1 MSALAW
7 PSETD
12 DPPLAPSPARTPLD
26 LGAALWR
33 GDQLGG
39 APVITRPSG
48 FAALDA
54 QLPGGGW
61 PCRQVTELLQAQP
74 GQWEW
79 RLLGP
84 ALRSVTEAGAPVV
97 LIGPP
102 QRPHLPGLAHGGLGG
117 RGLVWVQAQTPAER
131 LWTAEQLLKANAAG
145 ALVAWLPQARP
156 EQIRR
161 LQVLAQHFAG
171 LVWLCRPAAAQHEAS
186 AAPLRLLASV
196 GLDWTLEVRVL
207 KRRGPL
213 HDGVLALDSVPGGLS
228 PVLVPRVMRPS
239 ALFEARRRQQ
249 RQAVPA
255 EGQSAVRSG
264 ATTLVT
270 AQAQAKGN
278 ADVVGRAAATLAAAA

>member
-1 MSALAW
+1 MSAFAW
-7 PSETD
+7 PADTD
-12 DPPLAPSPARTPLD
+12 DLPLAPPPARTPLD

-33 GDQLGG
+33 GDQLGS
-39 APVITRPSG
+39 APIVTRPSG

-61 PCRQVTELLQAQP
+61 PCRQVTELLQTQP
-74 GQWEW
+74 GQCEW

-84 ALRSVTEAGAPVV
+84 ALRSVTAAGAPVV
-97 LIGPP
+97 LVGPP
-102 QRPHLPGLAHGGLGG
+102 QRPHLPGLAHGGLGA
-117 RGLVWVQAQTPAER
+117 RGLVWIQAQTPAER
-131 LWTAEQLLKANAAG
+131 LWTIEQLLKANAAG

-161 LQVLAQHFAG
+161 LQVLAPHFDG
-171 LVWLCRPAAAQHEAS
+171 LVWLFRPAAAQHEAS

-196 GLDWTLEVRVL
+196 GLDWTLQVRVL

-213 HDGVLALDSVPGGLS
+213 HEGVLALASVPGGLS
-228 PVLVPRVMRPS
+228 PVLVPRVMMPS

-249 RQAVPA
+249 RPVAPAGARPGAVQHGP
-255 EGQSAVRSG
+255 
-264 ATTLVT
+264 T
-270 AQAQAKGN
+270 ALTQGT